1 MFIRTQSNGSRTYL
15 LIVDNARVDG
25 KVTQRVL
32 FRLGRLDQLLASGQL
47 DSLIQSLGRFSE
59 KLSVLG
65 TRAQGD
71 SIATRSARDRAGL
84 DL

>member
-15 LIVDNARVDG
+15 LIVDNERVAG

-32 FRLGRLDQLLASGQL
+32 FRLGRLDQLLANGQL

-59 KLSVLG
+59 KLAVLG
-65 TRAQGD
+65 AHARGD
-71 SIATRSARDRAGL
+71 SIATCL
-84 DL
+84 